1 MLIFRIRDFVSVLF
15 FRFFCSKAFKS
26 FGKNVRIVFP
36 LRIIGSKYITFEN
49 NTSLQYNGLLIV
61 VNSINQNPE
70 LIIKEGATI
79 GNMSHLVC
87 SRKITIEKNALI
99 ADKVFISDNIH
110 GYSNINEPIKSQ
122 DLVQIS
128 DVSIGENSWIGENV
142 CISGASIG
150 KNSVIG
156 ANSVV
161 TNDIGDYTIAVGSPA
176 RAIKKYCFETNKWRK
191 IDSNLNFID

>member
-1 MLIFRIRDFVSVLF
+1 MQIFRIRDFLSVLF
-15 FRFFCSKAFKS
+15 YKIFFSRAFKK

-36 LRIIGSKYITFEN
+36 LRIIGSKYITFED

-61 VNSINQNPE
+61 VNNLNQNPE
-70 LIIKEGATI
+70 LIVKEGTMI
-79 GNMSHLVC
+79 GNLSHIVC
-87 SRKITIEKNALI
+87 TRKITIGKNVLI

-110 GYSNINEPIKSQ
+110 GYSNIYVPIKSQ

-161 TNDIGDYTIAVGSPA
+161 TKDIGDYTIAVGSPA
-176 RAIKKYCFETNKWRK
+176 KAIKKYCFETNKWRK